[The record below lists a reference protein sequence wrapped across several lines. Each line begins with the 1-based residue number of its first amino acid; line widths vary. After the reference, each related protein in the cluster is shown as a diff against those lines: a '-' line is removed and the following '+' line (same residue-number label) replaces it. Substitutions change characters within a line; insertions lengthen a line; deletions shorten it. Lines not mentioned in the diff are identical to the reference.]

1 VGKQLTTMVQDVR
14 EVLRNEPPRRASAA
28 GGFPSAGDWRR
39 QGRQA
44 GDILRELVGDNLE
57 LVTVF

>member
-1 VGKQLTTMVQDVR
+1 MVQDVR